1 MSHVVHA
8 TMDSPI
14 GRLRLSASPQGLR
27 SIDFAAGDAAKA
39 PVDATLR
46 RAITQLREYFAGQ
59 RRAFDLAL
67 DPQGTEF
74 QRQVW
79 QALVAIPYGETTSY
93 GELARRIGRPAAVRA
108 VGAATAATRCPSS
121 SHATASSAVTARSPA
136 TPAASRSSARCWIS
150 NGAACTPSSRSA
162 EHRPRQRKMSLTAT
176 TVSGNATRRIDS
188 PGRKGVMRA

>member
-1 MSHVVHA
+1 MSHVVHG

-108 VGAATAATRCPSS
+108 VGAA
-121 SHATASSAVTARSPA
+121 
-136 TPAASRSSARCWIS
+136 
-150 NGAACTPSSRSA
+150 NGRNPLPIIVPC
-162 EHRPRQRKMSLTAT
+162 HRVIGSDGSLTGYA
-176 TVSGNATRRIDS
+176 GGLAIKRALLDLERR
-188 PGRKGVMRA
+188 GMHAELAVG